1 MLVVWGVNVETRKLV
16 PSLTSQPT
24 KNHTETKNHEIND
37 ILVGDLGSGPPK
49 RKESRRHF
57 QNHQM
62 IDVSE
67 IVSGLVIWTFGN
79 FLPFEREPPIQ
90 TIFVSLLTTWKLFFF
105 GQIFCFGI
113 GPGYWWDILEAGY
126 SWVLWALRSIDSHS
140 VPFANESHILTRFNN
155 KSHIWCHAPV
165 F

>member
-16 PSLTSQPT
+16 ASLTSQPT
-24 KNHTETKNHEIND
+24 KNHTEIKFHEIND

-90 TIFVSLLTTWKLFFF
+90 TIFVSLLTT
-105 GQIFCFGI
+105 
-113 GPGYWWDILEAGY
+113 
-126 SWVLWALRSIDSHS
+126 
-140 VPFANESHILTRFNN
+140 
-155 KSHIWCHAPV
+155 
-165 F
+165 